1 MCSLIN
7 GVPVAATDQL
17 VEDLLSLWRVL
28 RQTTHPVR
36 RGDITPEQFWL
47 LTRLRLHGP
56 ASIGELAEALGVT
69 QSSATTA
76 CQRLERAGLATRA
89 RDVADERVVRV
100 ALTALGEARIEQW
113 RREKRAALAELLA
126 PLNPAERGE
135 LQRLLRKTLAPV
147 ERAAEPAQR

>member
-1 MCSLIN
+1 MPES
-7 GVPVAATDQL
+7 DQL
-17 VEDLLSLWRVL
+17 VEDILRLWRVL

-76 CQRLERAGLATRA
+76 CQRLEKAGLATRA
-89 RDVADERVVRV
+89 RDAADERVVRV
-100 ALTALGEARIEQW
+100 ALTEQGQQRIERW
-113 RREKRAALAELLA
+113 RREKRAALAELLE
-126 PLNPAERGE
+126 PLTPAERAD
-135 LQRLLRKTLAPV
+135 LQRLMRKALATADD
-147 ERAAEPAQR
+147 RADTAGAARS